1 MQNKRKVWW
10 KWLLYPLTIIIGIL
24 LLVIPPILFLISL
37 GIDCD
42 FMFGDLLLHYFVYL
56 SKEKMTKKNNIKK
69 VF

>member
-24 LLVIPPILFLISL
+24 FLVISPILFLIAL

-42 FMFGDLLLHYFVYL
+42 FMIGDLLLHLFYL
-56 SKEKMTKKNNIKK
+56 HFGRKEKND
-69 VF
+69 

>member
-24 LLVIPPILFLISL
+24 LLVISPILFFLFL

-42 FMFGDLLLHYFVYL
+42 FMLGDLLLHLFCL
-56 SKEKMTKKNNIKK
+56 PFERKEKND
-69 VF
+69 